1 MNRISTTYRAQTG
14 AWGNRSLARPFP
26 LSPVASQARG
36 WDVAVRDAVALV
48 PSGIFLGMVL
58 LAAVAICITV
68 NLRGRAQVQTAAMQ
82 FNQVASELEAIR
94 KSNTELEL
102 QVRRITNEPSLIES
116 AARTRLGMV
125 KPTDIVVPIQSQ
137 ASTNLA
143 SLSFVR

>member
-1 MNRISTTYRAQTG
+1 
-14 AWGNRSLARPFP
+14 
-26 LSPVASQARG
+26 
-36 WDVAVRDAVALV
+36 VAVRDMVALV

-58 LAAVAICITV
+58 LAAVAICVTV